1 MAWFKTL
8 AVTALAATA
17 TGLPTLRKFS
27 PRHVK
32 SLASRQEGGAAP
44 DSGLTDPDIFD
55 FALTLEH
62 LQAEFYKQG
71 FAKFPDSDFQ
81 ALGLSDQQLKDLKV
95 MGKAEEDHEVLIQ
108 MTLAGAGIQPVQSC
122 EYDFGFTDAKSMV
135 DMALVFESIG
145 VSAYLGAAPLV
156 SDKALLSAAASITT
170 VESRQQS
177 VLRAF
182 TGIEAVPQSFDAPL
196 SPRSIFSMAAPFI
209 KSCPEGSNLQIDPF
223 PALEMKGG
231 QDPMNM
237 AVGSNVLVSMPAGA
251 ALGTSNAQAAG
262 PTKCAFT
269 SGGVRPAGS
278 VFTDFSESTGCQ
290 VPPDVAGFTYLF
302 LTSSEPAGGAVTDD
316 IVMAGP
322 MPLKVS

>member
-8 AVTALAATA
+8 GVAALAAAATA
-17 TGLPTLRKFS
+17 YPTVRNIS
-27 PRHVK
+27 PRHAKYIV
-32 SLASRQEGGAAP
+32 ARQQAA

-62 LQAEFYKQG
+62 LQANFYRQG

-81 ALGLSDQQLKDLKV
+81 SLGLNNQQLADLKV

-108 MTLAGAGIQPVQSC
+108 QTLAGVGIQPVQPC
-122 EYDFGFTDAKSMV
+122 EYDFGFTDAKAMV
-135 DMALVFESIG
+135 DMALVLESIG

-156 SDKALLSAAASITT
+156 SDKSLLAAAATITT

-209 KSCPEGSNLQIDPF
+209 KSCPQGSNLMIEPF

-231 QDPMNM
+231 QNPMEM
-237 AVGSNVLVSMPAGA
+237 SVGTNVLVAMPA
-251 ALGTSNAQAAG
+251 NAQASGA

-269 SGGVRPAGS
+269 SGGVRPAGT

-290 VPPDVAGFTYLF
+290 VPQTVAGFTYLF
-302 LTSSEPAGGAVTDD
+302 LTSNEPADGAVTDE